1 MRRMACIVAGLGAT
15 LLLAGCGNET
25 VTATESGSGLTVSF
39 VITSDADA
47 VTALET
53 SIKSSGLTVANGS
66 SPTGAHV
73 CGFNRSKNGHTYQV
87 DVYGAAPATTCNSAA
102 QTEFLAEA
110 P

>member
-1 MRRMACIVAGLGAT
+1 VRRLACAVVGLAAT

-25 VTATESGSGLTVSF
+25 ITATQTGSGLTVSF
-39 VITSDADA
+39 VIMSDTDA
-47 VTALET
+47 VTALEAT
-53 SIKSSGLTVANGS
+53 IKSSGLTIASGT

-87 DVYGAAPATTCNSAA
+87 DVYGDAPATTCNAAA